1 MAALKLYLT
10 GRRDMLLK
18 KLVAVVSAVVV
29 ITVPYVKVLADD
41 TVITLDETAKKF
53 VVVDKNLEYGD
64 MLPGEERSSV
74 IKISNSSAENMEFYI
89 NGKVLDNLADKGT
102 GDQTAVYG
110 IKLYKN
116 ADTEPFY
123 NELIG
128 NSSKTQSDKSFFDE
142 DVRIA
147 QLSKGESCD
156 IKLVLYIDGRSM
168 DNSYM
173 NKQGQL
179 EITVNAEQPDVQNT
193 VSNNVITAVKTGDS
207 NNILLYIIVALA
219 GIAGIAGVV
228 VMRQRNRQ

>member
-1 MAALKLYLT
+1 
-10 GRRDMLLK
+10 MLLK

-29 ITVPYVKVLADD
+29 IAVPYVKVLADD

-53 VVVDKNLEYGD
+53 VVIDKNLEYRD

-128 NSSKTQSDKSFFDE
+128 NSSKTQSDKSFFYE

-179 EITVNAEQPDVQNT
+179 EITVNAEQPDVYDT

>member
-1 MAALKLYLT
+1 
-10 GRRDMLLK
+10 MLLK

-53 VVVDKNLEYGD
+53 VVVDKNFEYGD

-89 NGKVLDNLADKGT
+89 NGKVLDNIADKGI

-156 IKLVLYIDGRSM
+156 IKLILYIDGRSM

-179 EITVNAEQPDVQNT
+179 EITVNAEQPDAYDT

>member
-1 MAALKLYLT
+1 
-10 GRRDMLLK
+10 MLLK

-29 ITVPYVKVLADD
+29 IAVPYVKVLADD

-53 VVVDKNLEYGD
+53 VVIDKNLEYRD

-89 NGKVLDNLADKGT
+89 NGKVLDNLADKET

-179 EITVNAEQPDVQNT
+179 EITVNAEQPDAYDT

>member
-1 MAALKLYLT
+1 
-10 GRRDMLLK
+10 MLLK

-29 ITVPYVKVLADD
+29 IAVPYVKVLADD

-53 VVVDKNLEYGD
+53 VVIDKNLEYRD

-156 IKLVLYIDGRSM
+156 IKLVFYIDGRSM
-168 DNSYM
+168 D
-173 NKQGQL
+173 
-179 EITVNAEQPDVQNT
+179 
-193 VSNNVITAVKTGDS
+193 NNVITAVKTGDS

>member
-1 MAALKLYLT
+1 
-10 GRRDMLLK
+10 MLLK

-29 ITVPYVKVLADD
+29 IAVPYVKVLADD

-53 VVVDKNLEYGD
+53 VVIDKNLEYRD

-89 NGKVLDNLADKGT
+89 NGKVLDNLADKGI

-179 EITVNAEQPDVQNT
+179 EITVNAEQPDLQDT

>member
-1 MAALKLYLT
+1 
-10 GRRDMLLK
+10 MLLK

-29 ITVPYVKVLADD
+29 IAVPYVKVLADD

-53 VVVDKNLEYGD
+53 IVIDKNLEYRD

-142 DVRIA
+142 DVRIT

-179 EITVNAEQPDVQNT
+179 EITVNAEQPDLQDT

>member
-1 MAALKLYLT
+1 
-10 GRRDMLLK
+10 MLLK

-29 ITVPYVKVLADD
+29 IAVPYVKVLADD

-53 VVVDKNLEYGD
+53 VVIDKNLEYRD

-110 IKLYKN
+110 IELYKN

-179 EITVNAEQPDVQNT
+179 EITVNAEQPDAYDT

>member
-1 MAALKLYLT
+1 
-10 GRRDMLLK
+10 MLLK

-29 ITVPYVKVLADD
+29 IAVPYVKVLADD

-53 VVVDKNLEYGD
+53 VVIDKNLEYRD

-116 ADTEPFY
+116 TDTEPFY

-179 EITVNAEQPDVQNT
+179 EITVNAEQPDAYDT

>member
-1 MAALKLYLT
+1 
-10 GRRDMLLK
+10 MLLK

-29 ITVPYVKVLADD
+29 IAVPYVKVLADD
-41 TVITLDETAKKF
+41 TVITLDEAAKKF
-53 VVVDKNLEYGD
+53 VVIDKNLEYRD

-179 EITVNAEQPDVQNT
+179 EITVNAEQPDAYDT

>member
-1 MAALKLYLT
+1 
-10 GRRDMLLK
+10 MLLK

-179 EITVNAEQPDVQNT
+179 EITVNAEQPDVYDT

>member
-1 MAALKLYLT
+1 
-10 GRRDMLLK
+10 MLLK

-89 NGKVLDNLADKGT
+89 NGKVLDNIADKGI

-179 EITVNAEQPDVQNT
+179 EITVNAEQPDVYDT

>member
-1 MAALKLYLT
+1 
-10 GRRDMLLK
+10 MLLK

-29 ITVPYVKVLADD
+29 IAVPYVKVLADD

-53 VVVDKNLEYGD
+53 IVIDKNLEYRD

-110 IKLYKN
+110 IKIYKN
-116 ADTEPFY
+116 TDTEPFY

-156 IKLVLYIDGRSM
+156 IKLVLYIDGCSM

-179 EITVNAEQPDVQNT
+179 EITVNAEQPDLQDT

>member
-1 MAALKLYLT
+1 
-10 GRRDMLLK
+10 MLLK

-29 ITVPYVKVLADD
+29 IAVPYVKVLADD

-53 VVVDKNLEYGD
+53 VVIDKNLEYRD

-102 GDQTAVYG
+102 GDQMAVYG

>member
-1 MAALKLYLT
+1 
-10 GRRDMLLK
+10 MLLK

-53 VVVDKNLEYGD
+53 VVIDKNLEYGD

-179 EITVNAEQPDVQNT
+179 EITVNAEQPDVYDT

>member
-1 MAALKLYLT
+1 
-10 GRRDMLLK
+10 MLLK

-29 ITVPYVKVLADD
+29 IAVPYVKVLADD

-53 VVVDKNLEYGD
+53 IVIDKNLEYRD
-64 MLPGEERSSV
+64 MLPGEERS
-74 IKISNSSAENMEFYI
+74 
-89 NGKVLDNLADKGT
+89 
-102 GDQTAVYG
+102 
-110 IKLYKN
+110 KN
-116 ADTEPFY
+116 TDTEPFY

>member
-1 MAALKLYLT
+1 
-10 GRRDMLLK
+10 MLLK

-29 ITVPYVKVLADD
+29 IAVPYVKVLADD

-53 VVVDKNLEYGD
+53 VVIDKNLEYRD

-102 GDQTAVYG
+102 GNQTAVYG

-179 EITVNAEQPDVQNT
+179 EITVNAEQPDAYDT

>member
-1 MAALKLYLT
+1 
-10 GRRDMLLK
+10 MLLK

-29 ITVPYVKVLADD
+29 IAVPYVKVLADD
-41 TVITLDETAKKF
+41 TVITLDETATKF
-53 VVVDKNLEYGD
+53 IVIDKNLEYRD

-179 EITVNAEQPDVQNT
+179 EITVNAEQPDLQDT

>member
-1 MAALKLYLT
+1 
-10 GRRDMLLK
+10 MLLK

-29 ITVPYVKVLADD
+29 IAVPYVKVLADD

-53 VVVDKNLEYGD
+53 VVIDKNLEYRD

-128 NSSKTQSDKSFFDE
+128 NSSKTQSDKSFIDE

-179 EITVNAEQPDVQNT
+179 EITVNAEQPDLQDT

>member
-1 MAALKLYLT
+1 
-10 GRRDMLLK
+10 MLLK

-29 ITVPYVKVLADD
+29 IAVPYVKVLADD
-41 TVITLDETAKKF
+41 MVITLDETAKKF
-53 VVVDKNLEYGD
+53 VVIDKNLEYRD

-179 EITVNAEQPDVQNT
+179 EITVNAEQPDAYDT

>member
-1 MAALKLYLT
+1 
-10 GRRDMLLK
+10 MLLK

-89 NGKVLDNLADKGT
+89 NGKVLDNIADKGT

-179 EITVNAEQPDVQNT
+179 EITVNAEQPDAYDT

-228 VMRQRNRQ
+228 VMRQRNRQL

>member
-1 MAALKLYLT
+1 
-10 GRRDMLLK
+10 MLLK

-29 ITVPYVKVLADD
+29 IAVPYVKVLADD

-53 VVVDKNLEYGD
+53 VVIDKNLEYRD

-102 GDQTAVYG
+102 GDQTAVYR

-179 EITVNAEQPDVQNT
+179 EITVNAEQPDLQDT

>member
-1 MAALKLYLT
+1 
-10 GRRDMLLK
+10 MLLK

-53 VVVDKNLEYGD
+53 VVVDKNFEYGD

-89 NGKVLDNLADKGT
+89 NGKVLDNIADKGI

-179 EITVNAEQPDVQNT
+179 EITVNAEQPDAYDT

>member
-1 MAALKLYLT
+1 
-10 GRRDMLLK
+10 MLLK

-29 ITVPYVKVLADD
+29 IAVPYVKVLADD

-53 VVVDKNLEYGD
+53 VVIDKNLEYRD

-179 EITVNAEQPDVQNT
+179 EITVNAEQPDAYDT

-219 GIAGIAGVV
+219 GITGIAGVV

>member
-1 MAALKLYLT
+1 
-10 GRRDMLLK
+10 MLLK

-29 ITVPYVKVLADD
+29 IAVPYVKVLADD

-53 VVVDKNLEYGD
+53 VVIDKNLEYRD

-147 QLSKGESCD
+147 QLSNGESCD

-179 EITVNAEQPDVQNT
+179 EITVNAEQPDAYDT

>member
-1 MAALKLYLT
+1 
-10 GRRDMLLK
+10 MLLK

-89 NGKVLDNLADKGT
+89 NEKVLDNIADKGT

-179 EITVNAEQPDVQNT
+179 EITVNAEQPDAYDT

>member
-1 MAALKLYLT
+1 
-10 GRRDMLLK
+10 MLLK

-29 ITVPYVKVLADD
+29 IAVPYVKVLADD

-53 VVVDKNLEYGD
+53 IVIDKNLEYRD

-128 NSSKTQSDKSFFDE
+128 NSSKTLSDKSFFDE

-179 EITVNAEQPDVQNT
+179 EITVNAEQPDLQDT

-207 NNILLYIIVALA
+207 NNI
-219 GIAGIAGVV
+219 
-228 VMRQRNRQ
+228 

>member
-1 MAALKLYLT
+1 
-10 GRRDMLLK
+10 MLLK

-29 ITVPYVKVLADD
+29 IAVPYVKVLADD

-53 VVVDKNLEYGD
+53 VVIDKNLEYRD

-147 QLSKGESCD
+147 QLSKDESCD

-179 EITVNAEQPDVQNT
+179 EITVNAEQPDLQDT

>member
-1 MAALKLYLT
+1 
-10 GRRDMLLK
+10 MLLK

-89 NGKVLDNLADKGT
+89 NGKVLDNIADKGT

-147 QLSKGESCD
+147 QLSKGVSCD

-179 EITVNAEQPDVQNT
+179 EITVNAEQPDAYDT

>member
-1 MAALKLYLT
+1 
-10 GRRDMLLK
+10 MLLK

-89 NGKVLDNLADKGT
+89 NGKVLDNIADKGT

-179 EITVNAEQPDVQNT
+179 EITVNAEQPDAYDT

>member
-1 MAALKLYLT
+1 
-10 GRRDMLLK
+10 MLLK

-29 ITVPYVKVLADD
+29 IAVPYVKVLADD

-53 VVVDKNLEYGD
+53 VVIDKNLEYRD

-147 QLSKGESCD
+147 PLSKGESCD

-179 EITVNAEQPDVQNT
+179 EITVNAEQPDLQDT

>member
-1 MAALKLYLT
+1 
-10 GRRDMLLK
+10 MLLK

-53 VVVDKNLEYGD
+53 VVVDKNFEYGD

-89 NGKVLDNLADKGT
+89 NGKVLDNIADKGI

-179 EITVNAEQPDVQNT
+179 EITVNAEQPDAYDT
-193 VSNNVITAVKTGDS
+193 VSNNVITAVKFK
-207 NNILLYIIVALA
+207 
-219 GIAGIAGVV
+219 
-228 VMRQRNRQ
+228 

>member
-1 MAALKLYLT
+1 
-10 GRRDMLLK
+10 MLLK

-29 ITVPYVKVLADD
+29 IAVPYVKVLADD

-53 VVVDKNLEYGD
+53 VVIDKNLEYRD

-179 EITVNAEQPDVQNT
+179 EITVNAEQPDAYDT

-207 NNILLYIIVALA
+207 SNILLYIIVALA

>member
-1 MAALKLYLT
+1 
-10 GRRDMLLK
+10 MLLK

-29 ITVPYVKVLADD
+29 IAVPYVKVLADD

-53 VVVDKNLEYGD
+53 VVIDKNLEYRD

-179 EITVNAEQPDVQNT
+179 EITVNAEQPDAYDT

-228 VMRQRNRQ
+228 VMRKRNRH

>member
-1 MAALKLYLT
+1 
-10 GRRDMLLK
+10 MLLK

-29 ITVPYVKVLADD
+29 IAVPYVKVLADD

-53 VVVDKNLEYGD
+53 VVIDKNLEYRD

-116 ADTEPFY
+116 TDTEPFY

-128 NSSKTQSDKSFFDE
+128 NSSKIQSDKSFFDE

-147 QLSKGESCD
+147 QLGKGESCD

-179 EITVNAEQPDVQNT
+179 EITVNAEQPDAYDT

>member
-1 MAALKLYLT
+1 
-10 GRRDMLLK
+10 MLLK

-29 ITVPYVKVLADD
+29 IAVPYVKVLADD

-53 VVVDKNLEYGD
+53 VVIDKNLEYRD

-116 ADTEPFY
+116 TDTEPFY

-179 EITVNAEQPDVQNT
+179 EITVNAEQPDAYDT

-207 NNILLYIIVALA
+207 NNILLYIIVALV

-228 VMRQRNRQ
+228 VMRQRNRH

>member
-1 MAALKLYLT
+1 
-10 GRRDMLLK
+10 MLLK

-29 ITVPYVKVLADD
+29 IAVPYVKVLADD

-53 VVVDKNLEYGD
+53 VVIDKNLEYRD

-142 DVRIA
+142 DARIA

-179 EITVNAEQPDVQNT
+179 EITVNAEQPDLQDT

>member
-1 MAALKLYLT
+1 
-10 GRRDMLLK
+10 MLLK

-29 ITVPYVKVLADD
+29 IAVPYIKVLADD

-53 VVVDKNLEYGD
+53 VVIDKNLEYRD

-102 GDQTAVYG
+102 GDQMAVYG

-142 DVRIA
+142 DVMIA
-147 QLSKGESCD
+147 QLSNGESCD

-179 EITVNAEQPDVQNT
+179 EITVNAEQPDVYDT

-228 VMRQRNRQ
+228 VMRQRNRH